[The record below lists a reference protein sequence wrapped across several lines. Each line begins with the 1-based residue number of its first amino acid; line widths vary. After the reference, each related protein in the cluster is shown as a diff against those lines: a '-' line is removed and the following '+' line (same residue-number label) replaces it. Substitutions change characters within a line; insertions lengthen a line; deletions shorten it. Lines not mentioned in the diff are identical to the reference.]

1 MLKKI
6 SHKIKLM
13 FYSRKLQ
20 SRLKIASRN
29 LERPRSII
37 FYTTHKCASTFV
49 QRLFEIISKNAEY
62 ELVDYAGTIWGAGDR
77 FKNIESPYELFL
89 ERAYSDLYSLNGKI
103 YGPQREYLDF
113 PGRNKF
119 KHIFFLRDPRDV
131 LVSAYYSFAFTHT
144 KPLRSGDRDVFLQQ
158 RAQIQEQEID
168 AYVLEQAEEWIVPF
182 YQNYQKLRD
191 TADDYL
197 YLQYALF
204 INDTAEFIKKISDFC
219 ALSPSEKEIR
229 ILMQEAS
236 PVQIREKMT
245 HKRSGK
251 TGQYLEKLRPE
262 TIEKLNDILA
272 DVLREWEF

>member
-6 SHKIKLM
+6 SNKIKLM
-13 FYSRKLQ
+13 LYSRNLQ
-20 SRLKIASRN
+20 SRLKAAYCN
-29 LERPRSII
+29 LEQPRSII

-77 FKNIESPYELFL
+77 LKKIESPYELFL
-89 ERAYSDLYSLNGKI
+89 ERAYSDLYSLHGRI

-144 KPLRSGDRDVFLQQ
+144 KPLRSRDRDIFLQQ
-158 RAQIQEQEID
+158 RTQIQEQEID

-182 YQNYQKLRD
+182 YQNYQQLRD

-197 YLQYALF
+197 YVKYALF
-204 INDTAEFIKKISDFC
+204 INDTAEFINKISDFC
-219 ALSPSEKEIR
+219 ALNPSEKEIR
-229 ILMQEAS
+229 FLMREAS

-251 TGQYLEKLRPE
+251 TGQYLDKLRPE
-262 TIEKLNDILA
+262 TIEKLNHILA
-272 DVLREWEF
+272 DVLRDWEF